1 MIGPVTSPS
10 VMPVRKEQ
18 TEQQAATQAEF
29 RPEFANIKPGDEV
42 THLFKLHKASD
53 EFMHMDKF
61 MAMIAEAEAE
71 RQWNE
76 SAEGK
81 AWHAEQLAKQDAQP
95 VELAV
100 YKGGEM
106 VGFMA
111 GGFTAQSSIAGFL
124 PRDWDSMSIDDLSQ
138 AFRSHGLKVVA
149 AKDGLSMNHG
159 QAANIM
165 NLL

>member
-10 VMPVRKEQ
+10 LAQFFKQHAEQ
-18 TEQQAATQAEF
+18 REAARATFCE
-29 RPEFANIKPGDEV
+29 NIK
-42 THLFKLHKASD
+42 KLGGGSA
-53 EFMHMDKF
+53 EELGLTPFQAPAEF
-61 MAMIAEAEAE
+61 MAMMAKSDAEAA
-71 RQWNE
+71 WIE

-81 AWHAEQLAKQDAQP
+81 AWQAEQRAKQDAQP

-111 GGFTAQSSIAGFL
+111 GGFTAQSSITGFL

-138 AFRSHGLKVVA
+138 VFRSHGLKVVT

-159 QAANIM
+159 QAADIM